1 MMPKLPPQL
10 LAAVAVALS
19 ACATGAQD
27 ATPEN
32 RTTNGPAVV
41 YVAIG
46 ASETAGVGTRDPL
59 RDAFP
64 QQLFQRLDQSALMY
78 SFGLPGETTEGA
90 LRDELPGALAVRP
103 TLATVW
109 LNVDDLAAGVPV
121 VDYEAQLDQIVGGLR
136 GAGARVLIANT
147 PHLDRLPAYS
157 ACRPNPPP
165 GSPKCPLGSVAL
177 PPPDEVDG
185 QVQAYNAAI
194 ARVAERNGAT
204 VVDLYAAGQVAVQ
217 HPEYVS
223 SDGFHPS
230 TAGAAAIAQTFAA
243 ALGGVPQRMVS
254 TLTPMSSL
262 AHAASAVS
270 TRAP

>member
-1 MMPKLPPQL
+1 MRLKPLIALGAGRPLLLTMVVA
-10 LAAVAVALS
+10 LAA
-19 ACATGAQD
+19 CAASLQD
-27 ATPEN
+27 PTPET
-32 RTTNGPAVV
+32 RPASGPRVV

-46 ASETAGVGTRDPL
+46 ASETAGVGTREPY

-64 QQLFQRLDQSALMY
+64 QQLFQRLDQTALMY
-78 SFGLPGETTEGA
+78 SFGLPGETTSGA
-90 LRDELPGALAVRP
+90 LEDELPGALAVRP

-121 VDYEAQLDQIVGGLR
+121 ADYEAQLDEIVAELR

-147 PHLDRLPAYS
+147 PHLERMPAYS
-157 ACRPNPPP
+157 ACRPFPPA
-165 GSPKCPLGSVAL
+165 GSPKCPLGSITL
-177 PPPDEVDG
+177 PPPDEVDA

-204 VVDLYAAGQVAVQ
+204 VVDLYAAGQVPDQ

-230 TAGAAAIAQTFAA
+230 TAGAAAIAQAFAA
-243 ALGGVPQRMVS
+243 ALG
-254 TLTPMSSL
+254 
-262 AHAASAVS
+262 
-270 TRAP
+270 